1 MVKRIIVL
9 LLALPT
15 MLLAML
21 PWAAYQYVR
30 YGKIP
35 YDNDPLSRLTK
46 WAQK

>member
-9 LLALPT
+9 LLALPV

-30 YGKIP
+30 YGKVP
-35 YDNDPLSRLTK
+35 YDDPLSQLTK